1 MLRPGG
7 AARRIREPV
16 EEEMAIPH
24 ASSPDAHADLGELV
38 ARAERLLAR
47 RFAPVL
53 AAAGL
58 SIDGW
63 RVVCLLADGEGHP
76 MTEVASR
83 AFLPPASLT
92 KLVDQLVDANLVY
105 RRVDDL
111 DRRRIRAHL
120 TPRGHR
126 SHERLRS
133 ELAADLA
140 GLSLAGAEQ
149 QLLAGLL
156 SRLTEALAEPVAT
169 PGTTA

>member
-1 MLRPGG
+1 M
-7 AARRIREPV
+7 
-16 EEEMAIPH
+16 EEEIGIPH
-24 ASSPDAHADLGELV
+24 PSSPGAHADLGELV
-38 ARAERLLAR
+38 TRAERLLAR
-47 RFAPVL
+47 RFTPVL

-63 RVVCLLADGEGHP
+63 RVMCLLADHEGHP
-76 MTEVASR
+76 MTEVATR
-83 AFLPPASLT
+83 TFLPPASLT
-92 KLVDQLVDANLVY
+92 KLMDQLVDTNLVY

-126 SHERLRS
+126 LHERLRA

-140 GLSLAGAEQ
+140 GLSLPGAEQ

-156 SRLTEALAEPVAT
+156 GRLTDALTESVAT
-169 PGTTA
+169 AETVA